1 MNCVADQRGG
11 NRRVNFRMACC
22 YSLSVPCQWSKSVS
36 FLWPWFPEIDYCNT
50 QIPALTLPLLCHSQ
64 YKIIKVFRVAN
75 QFHLF
80 RLGFDCHSNNWP
92 KVPTIKKYS
101 NCTPIG
107 IQIWNLGKGEYY
119 PISAWL
125 FHIAFRNKD
134 RKSRNSQ
141 HLLEPSCSFSHDT
154 EVMSVFMPHNP
165 WRCTCDL
172 SKDVAHLC
180 NTANSQKKE

>member
-1 MNCVADQRGG
+1 MPKKENSTEWAAQKQHSTNSCVSLNSHWMQIVAKWKIFLCHKLLFCGMNCIADLTLGWHTALH
-11 NRRVNFRMACC
+11 F
-22 YSLSVPCQWSKSVS
+22 LFPVS
-36 FLWPWFPEIDYCNT
+36 GQSQFLFLWLWFPEMDYCNT

-92 KVPTIKKYS
+92 KVPPIKKYS

-125 FHIAFRNKD
+125 FHIAFRKTENP
-134 RKSRNSQ
+134 
-141 HLLEPSCSFSHDT
+141 EFPSIC
-154 EVMSVFMPHNP
+154 
-165 WRCTCDL
+165 
-172 SKDVAHLC
+172 
-180 NTANSQKKE
+180 